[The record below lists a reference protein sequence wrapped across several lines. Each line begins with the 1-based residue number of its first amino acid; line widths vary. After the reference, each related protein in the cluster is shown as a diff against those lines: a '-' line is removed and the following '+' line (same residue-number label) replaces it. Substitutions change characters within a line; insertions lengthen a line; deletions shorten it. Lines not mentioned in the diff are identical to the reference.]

1 MRLQGDI
8 AMRNRSLTL
17 STMLVVILLGAEIGF
32 SFIGKPL
39 VLQNME
45 ILWAIVCGSWFG
57 SAGSKLAEI
66 VLKKKFEG
74 AQ

>member
-1 MRLQGDI
+1 
-8 AMRNRSLTL
+8 
-17 STMLVVILLGAEIGF
+17 MLVLALLAIEGLF

-57 SAGSKLAEI
+57 TAGSKLAEMI
-66 VLKKKFEG
+66 VRKRFGE
-74 AQ
+74 